1 MITEAKHTIP
11 AELRNRPQWKV
22 RGGKKPGYGWN
33 IAANLRTYDKALE
46 HAHKIGADGV
56 IYIVLEDDPYAFV
69 ALDGVRDP
77 ATGAIEPWAQ
87 EVIDRLDSYTEASSS
102 GRGVHVLVN
111 ARMPGARTRSNGCR
125 CRV

>member
-56 IYIVLEDDPYAFV
+56 IYIVLEDDPYTFV
-69 ALDGVRDP
+69 DLDGVRDP